1 MAKEDVVKF
10 VIDGREV
17 EAEKGRMILP
27 VALENGYEIPYA
39 CHHEA
44 VSPAGVCGL
53 CVVEVSKDGK
63 TRLTMSCKYP
73 VEEGLQVATDT
84 EKVRNT
90 RRRVLGLLLAR
101 APESTRIQKMARA
114 EGVEEARTGIE
125 QYDDC
130 ILCGLCERVCREVVG
145 ANAITFVRAEGPPK
159 ANPAACIACGACV
172 YICPTDCI
180 KMEETED
187 ARTIVRWNRTVK
199 MKKCKT
205 CGKSFAPEFQLEWI
219 VDRAKLPQDFY
230 ERCPVC
236 RKSK

>member
-1 MAKEDVVKF
+1 MADKEIVKI

-27 VALENGYEIPYA
+27 EALENGYDIPYA
-39 CHHEA
+39 CYHEA

-63 TRLTMSCKYP
+63 TRLTMSCKDP

-90 RRRVLGLLLAR
+90 RRKVLGLLLAR
-101 APESTRIQKMARA
+101 APESKRIQNMARA
-114 EGVEEARTGIE
+114 EGVEEARAAVE
-125 QYDDC
+125 QYDGC

-145 ANAITFVRAEGPPK
+145 ANALTFVRAEGPPK
-159 ANPAACIACGACV
+159 AEASACIACGACV

-187 ARTIVRWNRTVK
+187 ERTIVRWNRRVK
-199 MKKCKT
+199 MN
-205 CGKSFAPEFQLEWI
+205 
-219 VDRAKLPQDFY
+219 R
-230 ERCPVC
+230 
-236 RKSK
+236 